1 MVICR
6 KINKKMTMQPKI
18 NKKQPKVGS
27 MQPVELVK
35 FFARREEIKL

>member
-1 MVICR
+1 MI
-6 KINKKMTMQPKI
+6 MQPKI

-35 FFARREEIKL
+35 FLQGGRKLNYEISR